1 MEDMVLSVGEIISR
15 TLDRPFR
22 VSKKLKKNPS
32 PTNITPTANMAAEF
46 SDDMDASEYEDLS
59 TQLSAEHA
67 LTEEESLD
75 DLMTL
80 ESKFA
85 NIHDMSHEDQLEL
98 LIHEIKQ
105 VIIYNLPLD
114 SGWYTKRMEFIYDYA
129 TIGWIEMAERL
140 EGEDPYIS
148 TTSREIMTQLRQLM
162 AEWDY
167 RPTISLPVYYR
178 VLHDIQEVWRQYQMK
193 YVGDEDDA
201 DVVGLIEQMTYV
213 SFPSRK

>member
-1 MEDMVLSVGEIISR
+1 
-15 TLDRPFR
+15 
-22 VSKKLKKNPS
+22 
-32 PTNITPTANMAAEF
+32 MAAE
-46 SDDMDASEYEDLS
+46 SNDPMTDSNDMEYEEIS
-59 TQLSAEHA
+59 ANLSAQHA

-85 NIHDMSHEDQLEL
+85 NIHDMSNEDQLEL

-114 SGWYTKRMEFIYDYA
+114 NGWYTRRMEFIYDYA
-129 TIGWIEMAERL
+129 TIGWMEMSERL
-140 EGEDPYIS
+140 EGKDPFIS
-148 TTSREIMTQLRQLM
+148 TTSRDIMKQLKQLM

-178 VLHDIQEVWRQYQMK
+178 VLHDIQDVWRRYQTQ
-193 YVGDEDDA
+193 YVGEEEDE

-213 SFPSRK
+213 TFPDRK

>member
-1 MEDMVLSVGEIISR
+1 MVLSVGEIISR

-140 EGEDPYIS
+140 EGKDPYIS

>member
-1 MEDMVLSVGEIISR
+1 
-15 TLDRPFR
+15 
-22 VSKKLKKNPS
+22 
-32 PTNITPTANMAAEF
+32 MAAEYNDPMAD
-46 SDDMDASEYEDLS
+46 SNDMEYEEIS
-59 TQLSAEHA
+59 ANLSAQHA
-67 LTEEESLD
+67 GCTEEESLD

-85 NIHDMSHEDQLEL
+85 NIHDMSNEDQLEL

-114 SGWYTKRMEFIYDYA
+114 NGWYTRRMEFIYDYA
-129 TIGWIEMAERL
+129 TIGWIEMSERL
-140 EGEDPYIS
+140 EGKDPFIS
-148 TTSREIMTQLRQLM
+148 NTSREIMKQLKQLM

-178 VLHDIQEVWRQYQMK
+178 VLHDIQDVWRRYQTQ
-193 YVGDEDDA
+193 YVGDEEDE

-213 SFPSRK
+213 AFPDRK